1 VRRNYI
7 RNTNIFYS
15 FPQDP
20 DDTGSIGSNMTGR
33 TPRDGYEYAETG
45 VKNSHSGPPSMEPI
59 VNPLI
64 LTEHYDSSATNKLED
79 TPVGTAEY
87 SRVLNDSLTSEETI
101 DFENA
106 SVYDAP
112 PTARGAVT
120 PAKSVT
126 FDPSAIYATVVKE
139 SRTKF

>member
-1 VRRNYI
+1 
-7 RNTNIFYS
+7 
-15 FPQDP
+15 
-20 DDTGSIGSNMTGR
+20 MTGR